1 MTKNHILVVGLF
13 LAVGAIVAWWLLRPD
28 PVVAPSIAQTE
39 PVSEQKSSPTA
50 ENGAPQPL
58 FKTPPSP
65 EVLQKIVEEGRRGQI
80 AQMKEIAAA
89 YNTPINFWGKVV
101 DEKGNPVP
109 GALAKMGAADQ
120 PLKTGTEYRRITDA
134 NGLFS
139 VTGAKGLSLSVDV
152 SKAGYYR
159 TDRSR
164 GQVSYFYPSG
174 NKVPLPT
181 QNSPTV
187 FELRK
192 MGETVPLVK
201 IENFVKVLR
210 NGTPTEISL
219 ETGRPA
225 AVGQGDLKV
234 EAWTNDQTKDA
245 QGHYDWKCRI
255 SVPGGGLIER
265 KDKFAFEA
273 PSDGYQP
280 FDEIVMPQTAERW
293 NPQAS
298 RQYFVKLSDNHYAR
312 IEFEMVAGGD
322 HFFSI
327 TSYLNPTPGSQNLEY
342 DPAKK
347 VPVP

>member
-120 PLKTGTEYRRITDA
+120 PLKTGTEYERITDA

-192 MGETVPLVK
+192 MGETVPLVHVT
-201 IENFVKVLR
+201 ELSLR
-210 NGTPTEISL
+210 IPKNGSSVEVNL
-219 ETGRPA
+219 ETGLTI
-225 AVGQGDLKV
+225 GQGDLKV
-234 EAWTNDQTKDA
+234 QCWTNDQAKDA
-245 QGHYDWKCRI
+245 QGHYDWKCLLT
-255 SVPGGGLIER
+255 VPGGGLVER
-265 KDKFAFEA
+265 KDQFAFEA
-273 PSDGYQP
+273 PLEGYQESVELTP
-280 FDEIVMPQTAERW
+280 SPEKWTSYVE
-293 NPQAS
+293 
-298 RQYFVKLSDNHYAR
+298 RQYFVKLSDNRYAR
-312 IEFEMVAGGD
+312 INFDMRTGGE
-322 HFFSI
+322 HFFVI
-327 TSYLNPTPGSQNLEY
+327 ESYFNPTPGSRNLEF

-347 VPVP
+347 IPVP